1 MWPVLANQLVLSRA
15 AQKRFD
21 RSSDVGRI
29 PATEENVGR
38 IPLTEDKKTPLMKM
52 PPRGP
57 EQKVASLKGGWL
69 KRIAA
74 RNFFV
79 RAQ

>member
-15 AQKRFD
+15 VQKRFD
-21 RSSDVGRI
+21 KSGSDVS
-29 PATEENVGR
+29 TR
-38 IPLTEDKKTPLMKM
+38 IPLAEDKKTPLIKM
-52 PPRGP
+52 SPWGP
-57 EQKVASLKGGWL
+57 EQKLASLKGGWL